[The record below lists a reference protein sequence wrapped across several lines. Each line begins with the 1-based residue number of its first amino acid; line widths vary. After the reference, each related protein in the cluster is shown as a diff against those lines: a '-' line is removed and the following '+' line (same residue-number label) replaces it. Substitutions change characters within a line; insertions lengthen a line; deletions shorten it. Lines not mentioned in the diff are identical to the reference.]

1 MSRLSLAALL
11 ILAGC
16 TKPAPPPASASND
29 TTVDIP
35 KASDAGASPKVATRS
50 SNDGAPDADPDPLS
64 LEPRPPADL
73 ADECRGSCNAKIGA
87 ALTKDL
93 SDRARKTRRCYEHAL
108 ATDPTLHGRLVIAM
122 RISKDGAPCAVTV
135 VKNDLLTS
143 NVSEC
148 VVNIMRSA
156 RYAPPESHDDCAA
169 ANIPISFVPISD
181 AGTKP

>member
-16 TKPAPPPASASND
+16 TKPAPPPATASAD

-35 KASDAGASPKVATRS
+35 TASDAGASPKAATTS
-50 SNDGAPDADPDPLS
+50 APAADPDPLS
-64 LEPRPPADL
+64 LEPRGAVDAP
-73 ADECRGSCNAKIGA
+73 DECRGSCNAKIGA
-87 ALTKDL
+87 ALTRDL
-93 SDRARKTRRCYEHAL
+93 SERAKKTHRCYERAL
-108 ATDPTLHGRLVIAM
+108 AADPTLHGRLVIAM

-148 VVNIMRSA
+148 VVNVMKSA